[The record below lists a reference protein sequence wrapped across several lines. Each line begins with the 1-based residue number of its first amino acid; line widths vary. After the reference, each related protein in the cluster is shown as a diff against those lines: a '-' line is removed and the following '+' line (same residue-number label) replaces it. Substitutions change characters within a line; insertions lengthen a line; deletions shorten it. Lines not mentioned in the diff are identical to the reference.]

1 MNTDT
6 VDVVVIGGGA
16 AGLNAALMLAR
27 SRRSV
32 VVVDAGEP
40 RNAPADGVHGLLGR
54 EGIPPGDLLAQGRR
68 EVLGYDGRVVDGRVV
83 GLTGDVASGFRAHLE
98 DGSTVDARRIL
109 VATGLTDVLPPIP
122 GMDELWGIDV
132 LHCPYCHGW
141 EVRDRA
147 IGIVASGPASPHHAL
162 LFRQLSDD
170 VVYFVQ
176 DTTLDAEAREQ
187 FAARDI
193 SIVEGEVMAL
203 ETADGRLSG
212 VRLVDGTVIARDAVA
227 VAPRMEARVA
237 FAAGV
242 GLTASDHPMGVG
254 THVAASPTGATD
266 VPGVWVAGNA
276 GDLMAQVGASA
287 AQGALAGAH
296 VNADLVA
303 DDTARAVAARRRD
316 APVS

>member
-1 MNTDT
+1 MDTDT

-16 AGLNAALMLAR
+16 AGLNAALMLTR

-32 VVVDAGEP
+32 VVVDAGDP

-54 EGIPPGDLLAQGRR
+54 EGISPRELLAQGRR
-68 EVLGYDGRVVDGRVV
+68 EVLGYGGRIVDGRVAD
-83 GLTGDVASGFRAHLE
+83 LSGDVASGFRAHLE
-98 DGSTVDARRIL
+98 DGSTIAARRVLI
-109 VATGLTDVLPPIP
+109 ATGLTDVLPPVP

-147 IGIVASGPASPHHAL
+147 IGIVASGPASLHHAL

-176 DTTLDAEAREQ
+176 DTALDAEARQQ
-187 FAARDI
+187 FAARGVR
-193 SIVEGEVMAL
+193 IVSGTVRAL
-203 ETADGRLSG
+203 ESTDGRLSG
-212 VRLVDGTVIARDAVA
+212 VRLDDGRIIDRDAVA
-227 VAPRMEARVA
+227 VAPRMEARVG
-237 FAAGV
+237 FAAGI
-242 GLTASDHPMGVG
+242 GLVASDHPMGVG
-254 THVAASPTGATD
+254 THVAVTPTGATD

-287 AQGALAGAH
+287 AQGAMAGAH
-296 VNADLVA
+296 INADLVA
-303 DDTARAVAARRRD
+303 EDTAHAVSARRE
-316 APVS
+316 AVVS

>member
-1 MNTDT
+1 MDTNT

-16 AGLNAALMLAR
+16 AGLNAALMLTR

-32 VVVDAGEP
+32 VVVDAGDP

-54 EGIPPGDLLAQGRR
+54 EGVPPRELLAQGRR
-68 EVLGYDGRVVDGRVV
+68 EVLGYGGRIVDGSVAD
-83 GLTGDVASGFRAHLE
+83 LSGDVASGFRTHLD
-98 DGSTVDARRIL
+98 DGSTIGARRVVI
-109 VATGLTDVLPPIP
+109 ATGLTDVLPPVP

-147 IGIVASGPASPHHAL
+147 IGIVASGPASLHHAL

-176 DTTLDAEAREQ
+176 DTALDAEAREQ

-193 SIVEGEVMAL
+193 RIVEGTVRAL
-203 ETADGRLSG
+203 EAANGRLSG
-212 VRLVDGTVIARDAVA
+212 VSLDDGTVVARDAVA

-237 FAAGV
+237 FAAGI

-254 THVAASPTGATD
+254 THVPVSSTGATD

-303 DDTARAVAARRRD
+303 EDTARAVAARRQE
-316 APVS
+316 AVVS

>member
-1 MNTDT
+1 MQSDD

-32 VVVDAGEP
+32 IVVDAGDP
-40 RNAPADGVHGLLGR
+40 RNAPADAVHGLLGR
-54 EGIPPGDLLAQGRR
+54 EGVPPRELVAQGRR
-68 EVLGYDGRVVDGRVV
+68 EVSGYGGRIVDGRVAA
-83 GLTGDVASGFRAHLE
+83 LSGDVASGFRAHLE
-98 DGSTVDARRIL
+98 DGSTVDARRVLI
-109 VATGLTDVLPPIP
+109 ATGLTDVLPPVP
-122 GMDELWGIDV
+122 GMDALWGIDV

-141 EVRDRA
+141 EVRDKA
-147 IGIVASGPASPHHAL
+147 IGIVASGPASVHHAL

-176 DTTLDAEAREQ
+176 DTALDAEAREQ

-193 SIVEGEVMAL
+193 GVVEGAVHAL
-203 ETADGRLSG
+203 ETTGGRLSG
-212 VRLVDGTVIARDAVA
+212 VRLDDGTVIARDAVA
-227 VAPRMEARVA
+227 VAPRMEARVE
-237 FAAGV
+237 FAAGI
-242 GLTASDHPMGVG
+242 GLTATDHPMGVG
-254 THVAASPTGATD
+254 THVAVTQTGATD

-303 DDTARAVAARRRD
+303 EDTASAVAARRQD
-316 APVS
+316 AVVS